1 VRSREDVNVA
11 SLARAH
17 TEIALRTL
25 VGICQHGE
33 SESARVAAAGHILD
47 RGWGRPPQ
55 SHAGENG
62 DGPIVV
68 EIVYRNREPEVLQV
82 PAIEHTP
89 IVTGHGRDPE
99 RR

>member
-1 VRSREDVNVA
+1 VA

-47 RGWGRPPQ
+47 RGWGRAPQ
-55 SHAGENG
+55 AHTGEAG

-68 EIVYRNREPEVLQV
+68 EIVYRNREPNEIIELPALAHV
-82 PAIEHTP
+82 PVGGGGEK
-89 IVTGHGRDPE
+89 
-99 RR
+99 